1 MSFLKYGDAVEVKP
15 DCPSGAVRSGAVLRP
30 TLRVICPECGAEM
43 FCVARDMY
51 KCPVDGHV
59 TQQESNG
66 LS

>member
-1 MSFLKYGDAVEVKP
+1 MPFVKYGDVVEVKP
-15 DCPSGAVRSGAVLRP
+15 VYPGGQTGAVLRP

-59 TQQESNG
+59 TQQERNG